1 MKSTNTFGVH
11 FTLRQ
16 SRKQNGKSPVY
27 ARITINKTRCEIS
40 LKYQVDQNEWNAAK
54 GAAKPKNDE
63 LRRLNVH
70 LEETRGMIVSHY
82 RIIERS
88 GQLLTAST
96 VKDAYLGITKEENN
110 HTLLWLAEEHN
121 THMQKVLKPGS
132 LKNYYTTTK
141 YLKVFLEK
149 KYSSKDIFLKELK
162 FEFITAFEYFI
173 RNHPIKDS
181 DPCTNNGTMKHLERL
196 KKMIN
201 WAARNEWIEKNP
213 FNNYKLKYKH
223 KERDFL
229 NAEELSIL
237 EKADLGTI
245 MLRQV
250 KDLFAFSCYTGLA
263 YIDLINLTPSQI
275 VAGSNSTRWIRTS
288 RAKNDIGVNVPLL
301 KPAIDIMEKYK
312 IDIDVAIRETI
323 FPRISNQEMNRSLK
337 IIAGICG
344 IQKYLTFHLARH
356 TFATTVTLMNGV
368 PIESISKMLGHSKLS
383 TTMVYARV
391 TQFKVGLDMEML
403 ENKLA
408 NNKNIDKR

>member
-1 MKSTNTFGVH
+1 MKTVNTFGVH

-16 SRKQNGKSPVY
+16 TKKQEGQLPIYVRIVVNGNRSEV
-27 ARITINKTRCEIS
+27 S
-40 LKYQVDQNEWNAAK
+40 LKYKVTKEDWNTAK
-54 GAAKPKNDE
+54 GAAKPKNDL
-63 LRRLNVH
+63 LRQLNNH
-70 LEETRGMIVSHY
+70 LEETRTKIANHY
-82 RIIERS
+82 HALSRQ
-88 GQLLTAST
+88 GGDLTAAA
-96 VKDAYLGITKEENN
+96 VKDAYLGIVKEKTEDKNY
-110 HTLLWLAEEHN
+110 TLLWLAEEHN
-121 THMQKVLKPGS
+121 VHMQKVLKPGS

-141 YLKVFLEK
+141 YLKVFLGK

-162 FEFITAFEYFI
+162 FEFITALEYFI

-201 WAARNEWIEKNP
+201 WAVRNEWIEKNP

-229 NAEELSIL
+229 NAEELCIL

-250 KDLFAFSCYTGLA
+250 NDLFVFSCYTGLA
-263 YIDLINLTPSQI
+263 YIDLVNLAPNQI

-301 KPAIDIMEKYK
+301 KPAIDIMEKFK
-312 IDIDVAIRETI
+312 SGNDAAIRETI

-383 TTMVYARV
+383 TTMIYARV

-403 ENKLA
+403 ENKSA
-408 NNKNIDKR
+408 NKKT

>member
-1 MKSTNTFGVH
+1 
-11 FTLRQ
+11 
-16 SRKQNGKSPVY
+16 
-27 ARITINKTRCEIS
+27 
-40 LKYQVDQNEWNAAK
+40 
-54 GAAKPKNDE
+54 
-63 LRRLNVH
+63 
-70 LEETRGMIVSHY
+70 
-82 RIIERS
+82 
-88 GQLLTAST
+88 
-96 VKDAYLGITKEENN
+96 
-110 HTLLWLAEEHN
+110 
-121 THMQKVLKPGS
+121 
-132 LKNYYTTTK
+132 
-141 YLKVFLEK
+141 
-149 KYSSKDIFLKELK
+149 
-162 FEFITAFEYFI
+162 
-173 RNHPIKDS
+173 
-181 DPCTNNGTMKHLERL
+181 
-196 KKMIN
+196 MIN

-213 FNNYKLKYKH
+213 FNYYKLKYKH

-250 KDLFAFSCYTGLA
+250 KDLFVFSCYTGLA

-275 VAGSNSTRWIRTS
+275 VAGSNNTRWIRTS

-301 KPAIDIMEKYK
+301 KPAIDIMEKFK
-312 IDIDVAIRETI
+312 FENDAAIRETI
-323 FPRISNQEMNRSLK
+323 FPTISNQEMNRSLK

-408 NNKNIDKR
+408 NNKNIDKG